1 MRVFLDTN
9 VLVSAFASRGIC
21 ADLLRHILIDHDLVV
36 GEVVLAELKRIL
48 LKRINVPPRV
58 VADIERLLR
67 DHEVVAKPRRH
78 LELGLRDT
86 DDEWIVASAMAGK
99 ANALVTG
106 DKDLLEATV
115 HLPIRI
121 YSPRQFWEQAHKGQS
136 G

>member
-21 ADLLRHILIDHDLVV
+21 ADLLRHVLVEHHLV
-36 GEVVLAELKRIL
+36 TGEIVLTELKRTL
-48 LKRINVPPRV
+48 LKRIKVPPNV

-78 LELGLRDT
+78 LDLGLRDP
-86 DDEWIVASAMAGK
+86 DNEWIVASAVAGK
-99 ANALVTG
+99 ADALVTG
-106 DKDLLEATV
+106 DRDILETTV
-115 HLPIRI
+115 RLPIRV
-121 YSPRQFWEQAHKGQS
+121 YNPRQFWEQGLKDRS